1 MNRPSSIYARLRNS
15 SARKWKFSAFTTPCE
30 HCLIDGLTI
39 TTVSFWSLYRCFA
52 NACVSARFM
61 QFVVGMERLSMRRR
75 STRSDRPDRSF
86 GDVLR
91 EDRLMQLGQGILG
104 HLVQITTSQ
113 ARLEQR
119 VDGVS
124 KDLADLK
131 STVTNLSVDVK
142 DLMHW
147 KSRLLGMSILLG
159 LLATGSGG
167 IWIFLD
173 KHVSWTSAPLSDV
186 KPDVSTALKQTHVE
200 PL

>member
-1 MNRPSSIYARLRNS
+1 
-15 SARKWKFSAFTTPCE
+15 
-30 HCLIDGLTI
+30 
-39 TTVSFWSLYRCFA
+39 
-52 NACVSARFM
+52 
-61 QFVVGMERLSMRRR
+61 MRRR
-75 STRSDRPDRSF
+75 STRSNRPDRSF

-131 STVTNLSVDVK
+131 STVTDLSVDVK